1 MAKSQASAPLTYEVN
16 CLIEPGADVRLVV
29 VLHGDALVL
38 VLTLEM
44 VGTVRRDVDQ
54 GSDAQGIQH
63 VLAGSMIG
71 TAQVQKGQDLHWAT
85 LKSRN
90 IQRLSSF
97 VQRNGGAHIHKTS
110 LLDKLVSILGEPH
123 STVKSVNKYGTKPIC
138 LGRANKLVSVVP
150 TIRGSAPSY
159 HLTTG

>member
-1 MAKSQASAPLTYEVN
+1 MAETQASVPFTYEIN

-38 VLTLEM
+38 VVTLEM

-71 TAQVQKGQDLHWAT
+71 TAQVQKRQDLHWAT

-90 IQRLSSF
+90 IQRWSSF
-97 VQRNGGAHIHKTS
+97 VQRQWWCPHPQNLPAGQTS
-110 LLDKLVSILGEPH
+110 F
-123 STVKSVNKYGTKPIC
+123 N
-138 LGRANKLVSVVP
+138 
-150 TIRGSAPSY
+150 
-159 HLTTG
+159 TG